1 MKVGR
6 RWGIVV
12 AGALTLFLAT
22 VVPAQAV
29 GSFRAPVTLV
39 NNCNWGTAD
48 ATGSAAGDVAGFVSC
63 GNAITFFRYSGGSA
77 SSATTGYV
85 GDVLASAWDGADTTF
100 VVFAHANTLRL
111 GKRTLSTG
119 AMPSSI
125 VLATGAGSKGFT
137 ADIAASA
144 GKYWAVWSKPTNSTA
159 GAQTELWQQRTLNG
173 TTGPTRITVTASNID
188 DDQPSVAYADGKL
201 TLAWHRR
208 TVQGSGGP
216 EVIRLGTST
225 GGLPTAAN
233 ITANREGQQR
243 PSVAV
248 DSGHTYVA
256 WTDSGQNIGLME
268 RDNASG
274 SWKTQEAANGYVHI
288 LDIAVSR
295 GTVFLAYNEGD
306 NPQVDVA
313 ERHGSWT
320 TTSLTN
326 GVPHTPVAVAAANGK
341 ATVLYRTSSELI
353 LQRQN

>member
-1 MKVGR
+1 MKVR
-6 RWGIVV
+6 RWGTVV
-12 AGALTLFLAT
+12 AGALTLLLAV

-29 GSFRAPVTLV
+29 GSFRAPVTVV
-39 NNCNWGTAD
+39 NNCNWGPAD
-48 ATGSAAGDVAGFVSC
+48 ATGSATGAVAGFVNC
-63 GNAITFFRYSGGSA
+63 GNAITFFRYRGGSA

-85 GDVLASAWDGADTTF
+85 GNVLASTWDGADTAF
-100 VVFAHANTLRL
+100 VIFKNANRLRL
-111 GKRTLSTG
+111 GRRTLSTG
-119 AMPSSI
+119 AMSSSI

-137 ADIAASA
+137 ADIVAAA
-144 GKYWAVWSKPTNSTA
+144 GKYWAVWSKPTNSTT

-173 TTGPTRITVTASNID
+173 TAGPTRITFTASNID

-208 TVQGSGGP
+208 TVQGFDGP

-225 GGLPTAAN
+225 GGRPTAAN

-248 DSGHTYVA
+248 VSGHTYVA
-256 WTDSGQNIGLME
+256 WSDSGPRIGLML

-274 SWKTQEAANGYVHI
+274 SWKTQEAANGFVHI

-306 NPQVDVA
+306 RPQVNVA
-313 ERHGSWT
+313 ERRGSWT

-326 GVPHTPVAVAAANGK
+326 GVPHTPVAVTAANGK
-341 ATVLYRTSSELI
+341 ATVLYRTESALI
-353 LQRQN
+353 LQRQR

>member
-1 MKVGR
+1 M
-6 RWGIVV
+6 
-12 AGALTLFLAT
+12 
-22 VVPAQAV
+22 
-29 GSFRAPVTLV
+29 S
-39 NNCNWGTAD
+39 
-48 ATGSAAGDVAGFVSC
+48 
-63 GNAITFFRYSGGSA
+63 
-77 SSATTGYV
+77 
-85 GDVLASAWDGADTTF
+85 
-100 VVFAHANTLRL
+100 
-111 GKRTLSTG
+111 
-119 AMPSSI
+119 SSI

-137 ADIAASA
+137 ADIVAAA
-144 GKYWAVWSKPTNSTA
+144 GKYWAVWSKPTNSTT

-173 TTGPTRITVTASNID
+173 TAGPTRITFTASNID

-216 EVIRLGTST
+216 EVIRLGTTT

-288 LDIAVSR
+288 LDVAVSR

-341 ATVLYRTSSELI
+341 ATVLYRTSSALI